1 VLSGRLKAVFVALL
15 AATLLIGVLG
25 PSATFAS
32 DPPGLARFMYAL
44 GRAESGG
51 RYTARNPVS
60 SAYGKY
66 QIMPSSWRAW
76 ADRYLGDPNA
86 RQTPANQEI
95 VATAKVRALYSGLQG
110 WRRVA
115 YWWLTG
121 SSRTSGWST
130 YATRYVARVM
140 AYYANAAPTD
150 VAGPPGPPGS
160 SGSPGPAAT
169 RLHHYAEG
177 SPMIAYSTAW
187 RSASY
192 GRYAGGAVRYATK
205 AGAKAT
211 FKFNGSRVTWYGPV
225 GPTRGQARVYVD
237 GKLARTVDLHSRS
250 FAARWA
256 VFSKAWARAGRHT
269 LVIEVVGTAGHP
281 YVAIDE
287 FVVGS

>member
-1 VLSGRLKAVFVALL
+1 MRVLSGRLKAVFVALL
-15 AATLLIGVLG
+15 AATLLIGILG
-25 PSATFAS
+25 PTATFAS

-44 GRAESGG
+44 GRTESGG
-51 RYTARNPVS
+51 SYTARNPLS
-60 SAYGKY
+60 GAYGKY

-76 ADRYLGDPNA
+76 AGRYLGDPNA

-95 VATAKVRALYSGLQG
+95 VATAKVRALYRGLQS

-121 SSRTSGWST
+121 SSRTTGWST

-140 AYYANAAPTD
+140 AYYANAAPTET
-150 VAGPPGPPGS
+150 A
-160 SGSPGPAAT
+160 GPAAPPAPAAPAL
-169 RLHHYAEG
+169 RRYPEG
-177 SPMIAYSTAW
+177 SPAIAYSAAW

-192 GRYAGGAVRYATK
+192 RAYAGGAVRYATK

-211 FKFNGSRVTWYGPV
+211 FAFNGSRVTWYGPV
-225 GPTRGQARVYVD
+225 GPTRGQARVYLD
-237 GKLARTVDLHSRS
+237 GTLARTVDLHRS
-250 FAARWA
+250 SFVARSA
-256 VFSKAWARAGRHT
+256 VFSQTWAKAGKHT

-287 FVVGS
+287 LVVGG

>member
-1 VLSGRLKAVFVALL
+1 
-15 AATLLIGVLG
+15 
-25 PSATFAS
+25 
-32 DPPGLARFMYAL
+32 MYAL

-51 RYTARNPVS
+51 RYTARNPLS
-60 SAYGKY
+60 GAYGKY

-95 VATAKVRALYSGLQG
+95 VATAKVRALYSGLQS

-140 AYYANAAPTD
+140 AYYANAAPTRHRRP
-150 VAGPPGPPGS
+150 ARPGRCARPTRPAS
-160 SGSPGPAAT
+160 S
-169 RLHHYAEG
+169 HYSEG
-177 SPMIAYSTAW
+177 SPMIAYSAAW

-192 GRYAGGAVRYATK
+192 SRYAGGAVRYATK

-211 FKFNGSRVTWYGPV
+211 FTFNGSRVTWYGPV

-250 FAARWA
+250 FAARSA
-256 VFSKAWARAGRHT
+256 VFSKAWAKAGKHT
-269 LVIEVVGTAGHP
+269 LVIEVVGTAAPSVRGHRR
-281 YVAIDE
+281 VRRRQLGGRGQRAAVTSI
-287 FVVGS
+287 STR

>member
-1 VLSGRLKAVFVALL
+1 MRVLSGRLKAVFVALL
-15 AATLLIGVLG
+15 AATLLIGILG
-25 PSATFAS
+25 PTATFAS
-32 DPPGLARFMYAL
+32 DPPGLARFMYVL
-44 GRAESGG
+44 GRVESGG

-60 SAYGKY
+60 GAYGKY

-86 RQTPANQEI
+86 RPTPANQEI
-95 VATAKVRALYSGLQG
+95 VATAKVRALYGGLRS

-140 AYYANAAPTD
+140 AYYANAGPTD
-150 VAGPPGPPGS
+150 IAGPPR
-160 SGSPGPAAT
+160 PAASHLN
-169 RLHHYAEG
+169 RYSEG
-177 SPMIAYSTAW
+177 SPMIAYSAAW

-192 GRYAGGAVRYATK
+192 SRYAGGAVRYATK

-211 FKFNGSRVTWYGPV
+211 FTFNGSRVTWYGPV
-225 GPTRGQARVYVD
+225 GPTRGQARVYLD
-237 GKLARTVDLHSRS
+237 GMLARTVDLHRSS
-250 FAARWA
+250 FAARSA
-256 VFSKAWARAGRHT
+256 VFSKAWPTAGKHA

>member
-1 VLSGRLKAVFVALL
+1 LRVLSGRLKAVLVALL
-15 AATLLIGVLG
+15 AATVLIGILG
-25 PSATFAS
+25 PTATFAS

-51 RYTARNPVS
+51 NYSARNPLS
-60 SAYGKY
+60 GAYGKY

-95 VATAKVRALYSGLQG
+95 VATAKVRALYSGLQS

-121 SSRTSGWST
+121 SSRTSCWST

-150 VAGPPGPPGS
+150 IA
-160 SGSPGPAAT
+160 GPAAPL
-169 RLHHYAEG
+169 LHHYSEG
-177 SPMIAYSTAW
+177 SPMIAYSAAW
-187 RSASY
+187 RSASFS
-192 GRYAGGAVRYATK
+192 RYEGGAVRYATK

-211 FKFNGSRVTWYGPV
+211 FIFNGSRVTWYGPV

-237 GKLARTVDLHSRS
+237 GTLARTVDLHRGS
-250 FAARWA
+250 FAARSA
-256 VFSKAWARAGRHT
+256 VFSKAWATAGKHT